1 MGTINQ
7 LWKLLAAGR
16 VKLQRFCL
24 FFFCI
29 SFNFFFFSPCIVD
42 RTCQKEDRGLM
53 AEEYCQYKN
62 LKAKLRLLEALLSK
76 PKDST
81 KTS

>member
-1 MGTINQ
+1 MEAAHCRLSETTG
-7 LWKLLAAGR
+7 LA
-16 VKLQRFCL
+16 
-24 FFFCI
+24 FFFL
-29 SFNFFFFSPCIVD
+29 SFFFALFYSLFCYCSPCMVD
-42 RTCQKEDRGLM
+42 RACQKEDRGLM

-81 KTS
+81 KNS